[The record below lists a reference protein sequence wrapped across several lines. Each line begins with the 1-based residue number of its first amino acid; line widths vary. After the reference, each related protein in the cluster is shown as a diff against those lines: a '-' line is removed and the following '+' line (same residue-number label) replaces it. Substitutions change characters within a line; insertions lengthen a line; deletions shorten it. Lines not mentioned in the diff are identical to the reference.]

1 MARWIAANPRIFVV
15 ALQNHL
21 WLSGIALVAVLLI
34 ALPLG
39 LVLTRQRGLAN
50 AVIAIVNI
58 LRTVPS
64 LALLVIML
72 PLLGTGFL
80 PSVVA
85 LTLYGLPALLLN
97 TYTGLTQVDAD
108 IVEAARGQGF
118 SDRQVMTQ
126 IEIPL
131 ALPVI
136 FAGIRT
142 AAVQIVS
149 AATLAAFIGGG
160 GLGELITA
168 GMANFNFPQLVAGAV
183 AVAALALVVEVGF
196 AALERLLTL
205 QLRMG
210 AA

>member
-1 MARWIAANPRIFVV
+1 MAGWIAANPSIFTV
-15 ALQNHL
+15 ALKDHL
-21 WLSGIALVAVLLI
+21 WLSGIALAAVLLI

-39 LVLTRQRGLAN
+39 LALTRYRGLAN
-50 AVIAIVNI
+50 AAIALVNI
-58 LRTVPS
+58 LRTIPS

-97 TYTGLTQVDAD
+97 TYTGLTEVDAD
-108 IVEAARGQGF
+108 IVDAARGQGF
-118 SDRQVMTQ
+118 SDRQVMTR

-168 GMANFNFPQLVAGAV
+168 GMANFNFPQLIAGAV
-183 AVAALALVVEVGF
+183 AVAALALIVEVGF
-196 AALERLLTL
+196 ALLERLMTR
-205 QLRMG
+205 QLRLG
-210 AA
+210 TA

>member
-1 MARWIAANPRIFVV
+1 MLTWINANPKIFWV
-15 ALQNHL
+15 AVQNHL
-21 WLSGIALVAVLLI
+21 WLSAVALAVVMLI

-39 LVLTRQRGLAN
+39 LLLTRHRGMANLA
-50 AVIAIVNI
+50 IGLVNI
-58 LRTVPS
+58 LRTIPS

-80 PSVVA
+80 PSAVA
-85 LTLYGLPALLLN
+85 LVLYGLPALLLN
-97 TYTGLTQVDAD
+97 TYTGLTEVDRD

-118 SDRQVMTQ
+118 SDAQVMTR

-168 GMANFNFPQLVAGAV
+168 GMANFNFPQLIAGAV
-183 AVAALALVVEVGF
+183 AVALLALLVEIIF
-196 AALERLLTL
+196 AGMERLMTSSA
-205 QLRMG
+205 RMG
-210 AA
+210 AS

>member
-1 MARWIAANPRIFVV
+1 MLGWIQANPRVFWPAIE
-15 ALQNHL
+15 NHL
-21 WLSGIALVAVLLI
+21 WLSGVALAAVVLI

-39 LVLTRQRGLAN
+39 LLLTRFRAAAVPVIGL
-50 AVIAIVNI
+50 VNI

-72 PLLGTGFL
+72 PLLGTGFQ
-80 PSVVA
+80 PSAVA
-85 LTLYGLPALLLN
+85 LTLYGLPALLMN
-97 TYTGLTQVDAD
+97 TYTGLTEVDPD
-108 IVEAARGQGF
+108 MVEAARGQGL
-118 SDRQVMTQ
+118 SDAQVMTR

-136 FAGIRT
+136 FAGLRT

-168 GMANFNFPQLVAGAV
+168 GMANFNFPQLIAGAV
-183 AVAALALVVEVGF
+183 TEALLALIVELGF
-196 AALERLLTL
+196 ALLQWLMTRS
-205 QLRMG
+205 LRTG

>member
-1 MARWIAANPRIFVV
+1 MLGWIQANPRVFWPAIE
-15 ALQNHL
+15 NHL
-21 WLSGIALVAVLLI
+21 WLSGVALAAVVLI

-39 LVLTRQRGLAN
+39 LLLTRFRAAAVPVIGL
-50 AVIAIVNI
+50 VNI

-72 PLLGTGFL
+72 PLLGTGFQ
-80 PSVVA
+80 PSAVA
-85 LTLYGLPALLLN
+85 LTLYGLPALLMN
-97 TYTGLTQVDAD
+97 TYTGLTEVDPD
-108 IVEAARGQGF
+108 IVEAARGQGL
-118 SDRQVMTQ
+118 SDAQVMTR

-136 FAGIRT
+136 FAGLRT

-168 GMANFNFPQLVAGAV
+168 GMANFNFPQLIAGAV
-183 AVAALALVVEVGF
+183 TVALLALLVELGF
-196 AALERLLTL
+196 ALLQWLMTRS
-205 QLRMG
+205 LRTG

>member
-1 MARWIAANPRIFVV
+1 MLGWIEANPRVFWPAIE
-15 ALQNHL
+15 NHL
-21 WLSGIALVAVLLI
+21 WLSGVALAAVVLI

-39 LVLTRQRGLAN
+39 LLLTRFRAAAVATVGL
-50 AVIAIVNI
+50 VNI

-80 PSVVA
+80 PSAVA
-85 LTLYGLPALLLN
+85 LTLYGLPALLMN
-97 TYTGLTQVDAD
+97 TYTGLTEVDPD
-108 IVEAARGQGF
+108 IVEAARGQGL
-118 SDRQVMTQ
+118 SDMQVMAR

-136 FAGIRT
+136 FAGLRT

-183 AVAALALVVEVGF
+183 TVALLALLVELGF
-196 AALERLLTL
+196 ALLQWLMTRS
-205 QLRMG
+205 LRTG

>member
-1 MARWIAANPRIFVV
+1 MLEWVSNNPRIFWP
-15 ALQNHL
+15 AIENHL
-21 WLSGIALVAVLLI
+21 WLSGFALAAVIAI

-39 LVLTRQRGLAN
+39 LALTRYRAA
-50 AVIAIVNI
+50 AVPVVALVNV
-58 LRTVPS
+58 LRTIPS

-72 PLLGTGFL
+72 PLLGIGFL

-85 LTLYGLPALLLN
+85 LTLYGLPALLMN
-97 TYTGLTQVDAD
+97 TYTGLTEIEPD
-108 IVEAARGQGF
+108 IVEAARGQGL
-118 SDRQVMTQ
+118 SDAQVMVR

-136 FAGIRT
+136 FAGLRT

-168 GMANFNFPQLVAGAV
+168 GMANFNIPQLVAGAV
-183 AVAALALVVEVGF
+183 TVALLTLLVELGF
-196 AALERLLTL
+196 AALQWLMTRS
-205 QLRMG
+205 LRTG

>member
-1 MARWIAANPRIFVV
+1 MLTWINANPKIFWV
-15 ALQNHL
+15 AVQNHL
-21 WLSGIALVAVLLI
+21 WLSAVALVAVVLI

-39 LVLTRQRGLAN
+39 LVLTRHRGLAN
-50 AVIAIVNI
+50 LAIAIVNI

-80 PSVVA
+80 PSAVA
-85 LTLYGLPALLLN
+85 LVLYGLPALLLN
-97 TYTGLTQVDAD
+97 TYTGLTEVDRD

-118 SDRQVMTQ
+118 SDSQVMTR

-136 FAGIRT
+136 FAGVRT

-160 GLGELITA
+160 GLGELITS
-168 GMANFNFPQLVAGAV
+168 GMANFNFPQLIAGAV
-183 AVAALALVVEVGF
+183 GVAVLALLVEIIF
-196 AALERLLTL
+196 AGIERLMTSSA
-205 QLRMG
+205 RMG

>member
-1 MARWIAANPRIFVV
+1 MLGWIEANPRVFWPAIE
-15 ALQNHL
+15 NHL
-21 WLSGIALVAVLLI
+21 WLSGVALAAVVLI

-39 LVLTRQRGLAN
+39 LLLTRFRAAAVPVVGL
-50 AVIAIVNI
+50 VNV

-80 PSVVA
+80 PSTVA
-85 LTLYGLPALLLN
+85 LTLYGLPALLMN
-97 TYTGLTQVDAD
+97 TYTGLTEVDPD
-108 IVEAARGQGF
+108 IVEAARGQGL
-118 SDRQVMTQ
+118 SDAQVMAR

-136 FAGIRT
+136 FAGLRT

-168 GMANFNFPQLVAGAV
+168 GMANFNFPQLIAGAV
-183 AVAALALVVEVGF
+183 TVALLALIVELGF
-196 AALERLLTL
+196 AALQWLMTRS
-205 QLRMG
+205 LRTG

>member
-1 MARWIAANPRIFVV
+1 MFGWIQANPRVFWPAIE
-15 ALQNHL
+15 NHL
-21 WLSGIALVAVLLI
+21 WLSGVALAAVVLI

-39 LVLTRQRGLAN
+39 LLLTRFRAAAVPVVGL
-50 AVIAIVNI
+50 VNI

-80 PSVVA
+80 PSAVA
-85 LTLYGLPALLLN
+85 LTLYGLPALLMN
-97 TYTGLTQVDAD
+97 TYTGLTEVDPD
-108 IVEAARGQGF
+108 IVEAARGQGL
-118 SDRQVMTQ
+118 SDAQVMAR

-136 FAGIRT
+136 FAGLRT

-168 GMANFNFPQLVAGAV
+168 GMANFNFPQLIAGAV
-183 AVAALALVVEVGF
+183 TVALLALIVELGF
-196 AALERLLTL
+196 ALLQWLMTRS
-205 QLRMG
+205 LRTG
-210 AA
+210 TA